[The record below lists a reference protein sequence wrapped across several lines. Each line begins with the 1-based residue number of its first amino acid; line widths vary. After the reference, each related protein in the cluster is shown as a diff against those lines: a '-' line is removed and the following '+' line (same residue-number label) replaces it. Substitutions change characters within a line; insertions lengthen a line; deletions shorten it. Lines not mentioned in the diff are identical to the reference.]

1 METTLNIK
9 PGYKKTPVGII
20 PEDWN
25 IMKLKEIGKF
35 YKGKGISKSDLVDD
49 GINAI
54 RYGEIYT
61 DHHFF
66 IKEFY
71 SFINQ
76 ETADESFK
84 LNQGDILFTGSGETR
99 EEIGKSVA
107 FIGNE
112 EVYASGDIIILRPE
126 DDKYDSKFLGF
137 ITNHDVFKR
146 QTYKVGQGNSVVH
159 IYSSNIEKTEL
170 PIPPLPEQKSIAAC
184 LSTWDKGIEKLTAL
198 IEAKKQQ
205 KKGLMQQLFNG
216 QLTINSEQLS
226 IDNGQLSMNNV
237 QLKRVENEED
247 GLKGW
252 KEVRLGDIGETFNGL
267 TGKTKD
273 DFGEG
278 KPFVTYLNVFNR
290 NTIDEETNFDFVK
303 IDEGENQT
311 KLKYGDLIFTTSSE
325 TPDEVGMSSVILFD
339 SKEDL
344 FLNSFCFGFRLY
356 DFKQLKPKF
365 AAFILRGNDF
375 RSEMYKLAQGST
387 RFNLSK
393 SGFRKIIIKIP
404 SIQEQTA
411 IAEVLSTAD
420 KEIELLEKK
429 LEAMK
434 MQKKG
439 LMQVLLTGEKRLI
452 NN

>member
-1 METTLNIK
+1 M
-9 PGYKKTPVGII
+9 
-20 PEDWN
+20 
-25 IMKLKEIGKF
+25 
-35 YKGKGISKSDLVDD
+35 
-49 GINAI
+49 
-54 RYGEIYT
+54 
-61 DHHFF
+61 
-66 IKEFY
+66 
-71 SFINQ
+71 
-76 ETADESFK
+76 
-84 LNQGDILFTGSGETR
+84 FTGSGETR

>member
-1 METTLNIK
+1 MTEKINTHSRASGQVK
-9 PGYKKTPVGII
+9 PGYKKTSVGII
-20 PEDWN
+20 PEDWS

-35 YKGKGISKSDLVDD
+35 FKGKGISKSDLVDD

-112 EVYASGDIIILRPE
+112 EVYASGDIIILRPK

-146 QTYKVGQGNSVVH
+146 QTYKAGQGNSVVH
-159 IYSSNIEKTEL
+159 IYSSNLEKTEL

-184 LSTWDKGIEKLTAL
+184 LSTWDKGIEKLSAL

-216 QLTINSEQLS
+216 QMKIE
-226 IDNGQLSMNNV
+226 NG
-237 QLKRVENEED
+237 QLKRVEDEED

-252 KEVRLGDIGETFNGL
+252 KGLRLRDVGETFNGL
-267 TGKTKD
+267 TGKTKE

-290 NTIDEETNFDFVK
+290 NTIDNKTNFDFVK

-344 FLNSFCFGFRLY
+344 FLNSFCFGLRLK
-356 DFKQLKPKF
+356 DFKQLEPKF

-393 SGFRKIIIKIP
+393 SGFRKIIIKVP

-439 LMQVLLTGEKRLI
+439 LMQVLLTGEKRII
-452 NN
+452 N